1 MTYVT
6 RRRFLND
13 IATLAAATA
22 ICGPSP
28 ARAEPPPEIDRIS
41 LEDAPVL
48 CFAPLY
54 VAEELLH
61 LEGFRTVEY
70 KRNPSGPGYGGE
82 EGADLAIFGGPGILP
97 VIDEG
102 APWRVVSGLH
112 VGCWELIT
120 TERIRAIRDL
130 KGMRVAAAAVRSV
143 EYLWISSIMAYIG
156 MDPRTDVQWIE
167 TGSIAESA
175 RQFLA
180 GKVDAFLAFPPQPHD
195 VRLRKYGHTI
205 VNTTLDRPWSQYFCC
220 MVAMQAPFSTK
231 YPVAAKRALR
241 AMLKAA
247 DLCARDP
254 QLVARH
260 LQKAGIEPR
269 YDVSLEVLSQL
280 PYDRWRLDNPEDTL
294 RFHALRLHQV
304 GMVKST
310 PQQIIARGTDW
321 RFLNELKREM
331 KA

>member
-1 MTYVT
+1 MTAYT
-6 RRRFLND
+6 RRRFL
-13 IATLAAATA
+13 AHLSTLATATSLGA
-22 ICGPSP
+22 PTL

-54 VAEELLH
+54 IAEELLR

-70 KRNPSGPGYGGE
+70 KHNPSGSGYGGE
-82 EGADLAIFGGPGILP
+82 DGGDLAIFGGPSVLP
-97 VIDEG
+97 VIDG
-102 APWRVVSGLH
+102 GDQWRVVSGLH
-112 VGCWELIT
+112 VGCWELMA
-120 TERIRAIRDL
+120 TEKIRAIRDL
-130 KGMRVAAAAVRSV
+130 KGRKVAAAMVRSV
-143 EYLWISSIMAYIG
+143 EYLWISSILAYIG
-156 MDPRTDVQWIE
+156 MDPRTDVQWVE
-167 TGSIAESA
+167 TGSIDESKL
-175 RQFLA
+175 QFLA

-195 VRLRKYGHTI
+195 VRLHKYGHTI

-220 MVAMQAPFSTK
+220 MVAMQAPFARK

-247 DLCARDP
+247 DLCAQDP
-254 QLVARH
+254 ARVARH
-260 LQKAGIEPR
+260 LQKVGIESR
-269 YDVSLEVLSQL
+269 HDVSMEVLSQL

-294 RFHALRLHQV
+294 RFHALRLHQA
-304 GMVKST
+304 GMIKST